1 VIRLEHVTKAYGAD
15 RPPVVR
21 GIDLRVEEGELLVLL
36 GASGCGKTTTLKL
49 INRLAEPTSGRV
61 LVGGIDV
68 AAQDPVT
75 LRRGIGYAFQ
85 GVGLFPH
92 MTVADNVAVVPR
104 LLGWEPQAVAR
115 RVDELL
121 ELVGLPVEAR
131 GRMPRTLSGGQA
143 QRVGVAR
150 ALAARPRVML
160 LDEPFGAV
168 DPMTRDVLQVEYRR
182 LHRSLGLTTVMVT
195 HDMTEAL
202 LLADRI
208 AVLHEGA
215 IVGLGT
221 AAELLRGD
229 AHPQVEQLL
238 GAPRRQA
245 EALRHLL
252 DGGAA
257 DRDAGAGRAGATP

>member
-1 VIRLEHVTKAYGAD
+1 MIRLDQVVKSYAGD
-15 RPPVVR
+15 RAPAVR
-21 GIDLRVEEGELLVLL
+21 GVDLHVAEGELLVLL

-49 INRLAEPTSGRV
+49 INRLEEPTSGRV
-61 LVGGIDV
+61 EVGGVDV
-68 AAQDPVT
+68 AAQDPVV

-92 MTVADNVAVVPR
+92 RTVSANIAMVPR
-104 LLGWEPQAVAR
+104 LLGWSSDVIDR

-121 ELVGLPVEAR
+121 ALVGLPPDTRE
-131 GRMPRTLSGGQA
+131 RMPRTLSGGQA
-143 QRVGVAR
+143 QRVGLAR

-182 LHRSLGLTTVMVT
+182 LHQALGLTTVMVT

-208 AVLHEGA
+208 AVMDEGRV
-215 IVGLGT
+215 VGLGT
-221 AAELLRGD
+221 AAELLRGPS
-229 AHPQVEQLL
+229 HPQVERLL

-245 EALRHLL
+245 EALRDLL
-252 DGGAA
+252 AERPVG
-257 DRDAGAGRAGATP
+257 DAGGSS

>member
-1 VIRLEHVTKAYGAD
+1 VIELERVTKSYPGAVA
-15 RPPVVR
+15 PVVR
-21 GIDLRVEEGELLVLL
+21 GVDLRVREGELLVLL
-36 GASGCGKTTTLKL
+36 GESGCGKTTTLKL
-49 INRLAEPTSGRV
+49 INRLIEPTSGTVRV
-61 LVGGIDV
+61 AGVNV
-68 AAQDPVT
+68 AERDPIS

-92 MTVADNVAVVPR
+92 ITVAENVAVVPK
-104 LLGWEPQAVAR
+104 LLGWATPDIDR

-121 ELVGLPVEAR
+121 ELVGLAPATTR
-131 GRMPRTLSGGQA
+131 DRMPRTLSGGQA

-168 DPMTRDVLQVEYRR
+168 DPMTRDTLQTEYRK
-182 LHRSLGLTTVMVT
+182 LHVALGLTTVMVT

-208 AVLHEGA
+208 AIMHGGS

-221 AAELLRGD
+221 ARELLRE
-229 AHPQVEQLL
+229 APHPQVDRLL

-245 EALRHLL
+245 EALGDLL
-252 DGGAA
+252 RAG
-257 DRDAGAGRAGATP
+257 DAG

>member
-1 VIRLEHVTKAYGAD
+1 VIRLEQVAKTYTGG
-15 RPPVVR
+15 RPPAVR
-21 GIDLRVEEGELLVLL
+21 GLDLQVEEGELLVLL

-49 INRLAEPTSGRV
+49 INRLVEPTSGRV
-61 LVGGIDV
+61 VVGGVDV

-92 MTVADNVAVVPR
+92 MTVGANIGVVPR
-104 LLGWEPQAVAR
+104 LLGWTRETIDR

-121 ELVGLPVEAR
+121 QLVGLPLDAR
-131 GRMPRTLSGGQA
+131 HRMPRTLSGGQA

-168 DPMTRDVLQVEYRR
+168 DPMTRDVLQVEYLR
-182 LHRSLGLTTVMVT
+182 LHRSLELTTVMVT

-202 LLADRI
+202 PLADRS
-208 AVLHEGA
+208 AVMHDGQP
-215 IVGLGT
+215 VWPGT
-221 AAELLRGD
+221 ASQLLRGPS
-229 AHPQVEQLL
+229 HPQVEQML

-245 EALRHLL
+245 DALRHLL
-252 DGGAA
+252 VEGD
-257 DRDAGAGRAGATP
+257 DAPEGRAP

>member
-1 VIRLEHVTKAYGAD
+1 MIRLEQVSKSYETTAAWAL
-15 RPPVVR
+15 R
-21 GIDLRVEEGELLVLL
+21 GVDLEVHEGELLVLL
-36 GASGCGKTTTLKL
+36 GESGCGKTTTLKL
-49 INRLAEPTSGRV
+49 INRLVEPTSGRV
-61 LVGGIDV
+61 LVDGVDV
-68 AAQDPVT
+68 ARTDPVR

-92 MTVADNVAVVPR
+92 LTVAQNIAVVPR
-104 LLGWEPQAVAR
+104 LLGWPSAEIDR

-121 ELVGLPVEAR
+121 ELVGLPERATR
-131 GRMPRTLSGGQA
+131 ARMPRTLSGGQA

-150 ALAARPRVML
+150 ALAARPKVML

-168 DPMTRDVLQVEYRR
+168 DPLTRDSLQTEYQR
-182 LHRSLGLTTVMVT
+182 LHRELKLTTVMVT

-208 AVLHEGA
+208 AVMHAGE

-221 AAELLRGD
+221 AAELLRGS
-229 AHPQVEQLL
+229 AHPQVQRLL

-245 EALRHLL
+245 NTLWRILEQSEAR
-252 DGGAA
+252 
-257 DRDAGAGRAGATP
+257 